1 MTFMEHIRTFM
12 LNIVIFSVVSAFC
25 THLLPEKKYQKFAR
39 FTVGLL
45 YIHMLLALLSQF
57 LGNGAAGILF

>member
-39 FTVGLL
+39 
-45 YIHMLLALLSQF
+45 LSQF